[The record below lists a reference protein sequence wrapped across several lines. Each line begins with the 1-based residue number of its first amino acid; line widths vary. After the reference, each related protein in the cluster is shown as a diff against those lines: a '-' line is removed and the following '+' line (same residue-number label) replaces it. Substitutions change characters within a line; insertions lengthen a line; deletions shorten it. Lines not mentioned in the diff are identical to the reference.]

1 MLLLAVAACN
11 LRPIYR
17 GEEGRVVVPDL
28 AAIDVTQL
36 YGRRGQ
42 YLRGYLLDEFNP
54 EGVQVPAAYQLDIV
68 LRRGRRLVFCE
79 VKARSGD
86 GYGDP
91 REAVGPE
98 KVRRLRRAAE
108 IWLARNPD
116 LLELEV
122 AFEVVGVRGK
132 RIERVPL

>member
-1 MLLLAVAACN
+1 MPS
-11 LRPIYR
+11 RPWARALGPRAEQRVRLYYR
-17 GEEGRVVVPDL
+17 
-28 AAIDVTQL
+28 
-36 YGRRGQ
+36 
-42 YLRGYLLDEFNP
+42 LRGYRVLAKNARAGRNE
-54 EGVQVPAAYQLDIV
+54 LDIV

>member
-1 MLLLAVAACN
+1 MPG
-11 LRPIYR
+11 RPSARALGPRAEQRVRLYYR
-17 GEEGRVVVPDL
+17 
-28 AAIDVTQL
+28 
-36 YGRRGQ
+36 
-42 YLRGYLLDEFNP
+42 LRGYRVLAKNARAGRNE
-54 EGVQVPAAYQLDIV
+54 LDIV
-68 LRRGRRLVFCE
+68 LRRRRRLVFCE

>member
-1 MLLLAVAACN
+1 MPS
-11 LRPIYR
+11 RPSARALGPRAEQRVRLYYR
-17 GEEGRVVVPDL
+17 
-28 AAIDVTQL
+28 
-36 YGRRGQ
+36 
-42 YLRGYLLDEFNP
+42 LRGYRVLAKNARAGRNE
-54 EGVQVPAAYQLDIV
+54 LDIV

-116 LLELEV
+116 LRELEV
-122 AFEVVGVRGK
+122 AFEVVGVRGR

>member
-1 MLLLAVAACN
+1 MPS
-11 LRPIYR
+11 RPSARALGPRAERRVRLHYR
-17 GEEGRVVVPDL
+17 
-28 AAIDVTQL
+28 
-36 YGRRGQ
+36 
-42 YLRGYLLDEFNP
+42 LRGYRVLAKNARAGRNE
-54 EGVQVPAAYQLDIV
+54 LDIV

-122 AFEVVGVRGK
+122 AFEVVGVRGR

>member
-1 MLLLAVAACN
+1 MPS
-11 LRPIYR
+11 RPSARALGPRAEQRVRLYYR
-17 GEEGRVVVPDL
+17 
-28 AAIDVTQL
+28 
-36 YGRRGQ
+36 
-42 YLRGYLLDEFNP
+42 LRGYRVL
-54 EGVQVPAAYQLDIV
+54 AANARAGRNELDIV

-108 IWLARNPD
+108 IWLARHPE
-116 LLELEV
+116 LLDLEV

>member
-1 MLLLAVAACN
+1 MPS
-11 LRPIYR
+11 RPSARPLGLSAERRVRRYYR
-17 GEEGRVVVPDL
+17 
-28 AAIDVTQL
+28 
-36 YGRRGQ
+36 
-42 YLRGYLLDEFNP
+42 LRGYRVLEANARAGRN
-54 EGVQVPAAYQLDIV
+54 ELDIV

-98 KVRRLRRAAE
+98 KERRLRRAAE
-108 IWLARNPD
+108 IWLARNPALLD
-116 LLELEV
+116 LAI

-132 RIERVPL
+132 RLERVPLG